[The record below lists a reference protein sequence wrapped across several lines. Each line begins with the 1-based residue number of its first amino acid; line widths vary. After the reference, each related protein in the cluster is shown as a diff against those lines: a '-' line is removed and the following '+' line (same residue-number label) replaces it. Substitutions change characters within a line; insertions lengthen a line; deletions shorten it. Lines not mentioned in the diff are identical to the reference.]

1 MNTLEGKILTIKS
14 SENLSEV
21 SITLNNGIVFN
32 IFLVETQSSA
42 SYLKIDENVKL
53 LFKETEVIISKDI
66 NVESSVQNKLEAEI
80 IGIEKGIILS
90 EIKLKT
96 GVGIIK
102 SLISTSVLEILNFK
116 ETQEVIIL
124 VKANEIMLSQ

>member
-1 MNTLEGKILTIKS
+1 MNTLEGKILAIKS